1 MPYPAENTGTSELAS
16 SPDPESRTEYE
27 VELLRHLGPLTLEVK
42 FTLAAAWTVL
52 FAPSGAGKS
61 SVLRLIAGLDRPDE
75 GRVLCR
81 VHGSGQPQLE
91 LLLTDTRS
99 KVHVPTHK
107 RSIRMVAQRPA
118 LFPHLSVLRNVQY
131 RASRVRQDGQE
142 RRELAPT
149 LNEIFDL
156 CRITHLRDKMPSHL
170 SGGEAQRVAL
180 ARALAAS
187 GGNLLLLDEPFTGLE
202 GELREELIRELRP
215 YLANRGIPVL
225 QVTHDLG
232 EVFSAEAEVLR
243 MEAGRIVAQ
252 GPAEVVLAR
261 ERQAL
266 LARLQR

>member
-1 MPYPAENTGTSELAS
+1 MLRPAEAAATPGFAS
-16 SPDPESRTEYE
+16 SPEGSRTEYD
-27 VELLRHLGPLTLEVK
+27 VDLLRRLGPLTLELK

-61 SVLRLIAGLDRPDE
+61 SVLRMIAGLDRPDQ
-75 GRVLCR
+75 GRVLGR
-81 VHGSGQPQLE
+81 FSGPGQPQRE

-99 KVHVPTHK
+99 KIFVPTHQ
-107 RSIRMVAQRPA
+107 RGIRMVAQRPA
-118 LFPHLSVLRNVQY
+118 LFPHLSVLRNVRY
-131 RASRVRQDGQE
+131 RASGVRREEKDHS
-142 RRELAPT
+142 ELAPT
-149 LNEIFDL
+149 LGEIFHL

-180 ARALAAS
+180 ARALSAS

-202 GELREELIRELRP
+202 SELREEIIRELRP
-215 YLANRGIPVL
+215 YLASRGIPVL

-232 EVFSAEAEVLR
+232 EVFSAGAEVVR
-243 MEAGRIVAQ
+243 MEGGRIVAQ

>member
-1 MPYPAENTGTSELAS
+1 MLRPAEAAGAGRG
-16 SPDPESRTEYE
+16 SPLQGSRTEYD
-27 VELLRHLGPLTLEVK
+27 VDLLRRLGPLTLEVR
-42 FTLAAAWTVL
+42 FTLTAAWTVL

-61 SVLRLIAGLDRPDE
+61 SVLRMMAGLDRPDR
-75 GRVLCR
+75 GRVLGR
-81 VHGSGQPQLE
+81 SSMPGQPQRE
-91 LLLTDTRS
+91 LLLTDTQT
-99 KVHVPTHK
+99 KIFVPAHK
-107 RSIRMVAQRPA
+107 RSMRMVAQRPA

-131 RASRVRQDGQE
+131 RASPVRRDEKG
-142 RRELAPT
+142 RRQLGPA

-156 CRITHLRDKMPSHL
+156 CRITHLRDKMPLQL

-180 ARALAAS
+180 ARALAAA

-202 GELREELIRELRP
+202 AELREDIIRDLRS
-215 YLANRGIPVL
+215 YLAIRGIPVL

-232 EVFSAEAEVLR
+232 EVFSAGAEVLR

-252 GPAEVVLAR
+252 GSAEDVLAR